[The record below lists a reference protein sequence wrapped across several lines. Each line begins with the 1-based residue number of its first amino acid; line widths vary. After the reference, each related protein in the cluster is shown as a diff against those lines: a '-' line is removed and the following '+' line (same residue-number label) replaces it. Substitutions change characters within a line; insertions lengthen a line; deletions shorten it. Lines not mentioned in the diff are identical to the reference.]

1 MQFGISFWRRGCRAG
16 PRALP
21 ARQSARGCVVPR
33 NRQGLG
39 LSGASLLLLATLG
52 CIGSSG
58 GDAHLPAGTETLEAR
73 LGKPGLSLLAIG
85 DLANELGERYEDAGR
100 HDVAET
106 HYGQAVWA
114 YRHAAF
120 LLDRAPP
127 LLEDAAA
134 SLERVRETRRATATE
149 SGDPEP

>member
-1 MQFGISFWRRGCRAG
+1 MQFGISFWRRGCRFG

-21 ARQSARGCVVPR
+21 AMQNTRRCVAPR
-33 NRQGLG
+33 IRPV
-39 LSGASLLLLATLG
+39 LSTSGVALLLLATFG
-52 CIGSSG
+52 CIGAVG
-58 GDAHLPAGTETLEAR
+58 GDAHLPAGTGTLEAR
-73 LGKPGLSLLAIG
+73 LGKPGMSLLAIG

-100 HDVAET
+100 YDVAET
-106 HYGQAVWA
+106 HYGQAAWA

-120 LLDRAPP
+120 LLDRTPP

-134 SLERVRETRRATATE
+134 SLERVRETRRAESTE